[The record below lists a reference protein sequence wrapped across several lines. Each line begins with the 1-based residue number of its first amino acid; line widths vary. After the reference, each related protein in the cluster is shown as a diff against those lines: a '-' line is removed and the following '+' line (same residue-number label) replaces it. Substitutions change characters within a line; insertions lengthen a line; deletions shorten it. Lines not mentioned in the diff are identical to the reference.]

1 MNDFSSYDNHKL
13 EDKKINSYTQ
23 EKKSD
28 IDKSSQLTTDVSD
41 EKIKYIQSIDQCST
55 DKNTPLKLNI
65 NLSDDFKEVSTDEKS
80 SNYKIENNFF
90 LNKKR
95 NYSNDTSENDQDE
108 DIIENM
114 IKIDN
119 MKNVLT
125 NNRNFIFNCDKSES
139 TNKPVRK
146 IDSLNSKSTMDT
158 QNNKSIEKS
167 TKNNNEIL
175 KECSKV
181 VKINFI
187 KDSSKNSEDNL
198 ILNDNKF
205 EFKKKLPVKEVVE
218 NKEKVE
224 PNLQKLI
231 LTEKLKRDFFGLNCK
246 FTLEQML
253 HIIKAR
259 KENEKKL
266 KQENLTKNE
275 VVKEQYAKI

>member
-1 MNDFSSYDNHKL
+1 LNDFSSYDNDKI
-13 EDKKINSYTQ
+13 EDQKIYSNTQ

-41 EKIKYIQSIDQCST
+41 EKIKSIPSIDQCST

-80 SNYKIENNFF
+80 SNYKIENNSL

-95 NYSNDTSENDQDE
+95 KYTNDTTENEQDE
-108 DIIENM
+108 EIIENM
-114 IKIDN
+114 IN

-139 TNKPVRK
+139 QNKPVRK

-158 QNNKSIEKS
+158 LNNQSIEKS

-198 ILNDNKF
+198 VLNDNKF
-205 EFKKKLPVKEVVE
+205 EFSKKLPVKEVVE

-253 HIIKAR
+253 HIIKVR
-259 KENEKKL
+259 KEHEKKL
-266 KQENLTKNE
+266 KQENLTKSE
-275 VVKEQYAKI
+275 VVKEEHSKI